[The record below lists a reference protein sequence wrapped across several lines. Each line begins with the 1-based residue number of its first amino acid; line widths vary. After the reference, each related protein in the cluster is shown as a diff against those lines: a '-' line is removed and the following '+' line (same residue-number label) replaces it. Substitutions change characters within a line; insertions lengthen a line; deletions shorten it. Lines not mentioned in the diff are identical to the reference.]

1 MRRVPAST
9 HLSFPHPFLTVTVV
23 STLLLSYPFIPSHLN
38 KVRYQ
43 HDQLDAH
50 HSTTSMMPPQYSYA
64 NTLSP
69 HQQQQPP
76 MSDSALELPSASS
89 ARLDTPY
96 NSHYALPSRNHPGID
111 FSGHPHANNSRTLPP
126 APQHPAQPIVFRYGL
141 DTERRLPSGPSHDHS
156 SYIRPIGTSSSMPMQ
171 NDHKSALV
179 SSSARAETSPTADAS
194 NSSRE
199 TRKEIPPV
207 VIACRQW

>member
-1 MRRVPAST
+1 
-9 HLSFPHPFLTVTVV
+9 
-23 STLLLSYPFIPSHLN
+23 
-38 KVRYQ
+38 
-43 HDQLDAH
+43 
-50 HSTTSMMPPQYSYA
+50 MPPQYGYA

-76 MSDSALELPSASS
+76 MSDSALELPGASS
-89 ARLDTPY
+89 ARHDTHIPF

-126 APQHPAQPIVFRYGL
+126 APQHPAQPIDFRYGL
-141 DTERRLPSGPSHDHS
+141 ATERRLPSGPSHDHS
-156 SYIRPIGTSSSMPMQ
+156 SYIRPIGTPSSMPMQ
-171 NDHKSALV
+171 NDHKSALM

-194 NSSRE
+194 TSSRE
-199 TRKEIPPV
+199 TRKEISSV